1 MTSSKEIIKVLDIL
15 KKTHDKT
22 MLEKFHSCSPFQL
35 LIMTLLSART
45 KDATV
50 IPIALKLFKDYPG
63 PEELS
68 QISVGLLERKLYG
81 VGFYRV
87 KSKNVINLSKILLN
101 YFNGKVPKTLDKLTS
116 LPGVGVKTAN
126 CVLAYAFGIP
136 AIAVD
141 IHVHRITNSGRLAWV
156 DTKTPE
162 ETEVKLKKLV
172 SKERWIDVNKLIV
185 DHGQRICAP
194 VRPKCSEC
202 PVDKY
207 CNFDELQD

>member
-1 MTSSKEIIKVLDIL
+1 MASSDKIVEILNIL

-22 MLEKFHSCSPFQL
+22 MLEKYHDKSPFQL

-50 IPIALKLFKDYPG
+50 IPIALKLFKNYPG

-68 QISVGLLERKLYG
+68 QISVGLLEIKLYG

-87 KSKNVINLSKILLN
+87 KSKNVINLSKILLDN
-101 YFNGKVPKTLDKLTS
+101 FDGKVPKTLSELTS
-116 LPGVGVKTAN
+116 LPGVGLKTAN

-141 IHVHRITNSGRLAWV
+141 IHVHRITNIGRLAWV
-156 DTKTPE
+156 NTKTPE
-162 ETEVKLKKLV
+162 ETEVELKKIIP
-172 SKERWIDVNKLIV
+172 KKRWIEVNKLIV

-194 VRPKCSEC
+194 IRPKCSEC
-202 PVDKY
+202 SVSKF
-207 CNFDELQD
+207 CKFENKNL